1 MSDIKFLS
9 RCVTSMERQ
18 IIYEV
23 DGEKKIARAPVS
35 VKTFDQLEAQIKAE
49 YATKEAPKT
58 EPKVETKVE
67 TKKPIPQEQPAQPK
81 VVQASAPNV
90 KTHATAPIKNNAAAK
105 GNAKQETGKKDN

>member
-49 YATKEAPKT
+49 YATKQAPKA
-58 EPKVETKVE
+58 EPKVE

-81 VVQASAPNV
+81 VAQASAPNV
-90 KTHATAPIKNNAAAK
+90 KTHATAPIKNNATAK
-105 GNAKQETGKKDN
+105 GNAKQENTKKDD

>member
-49 YATKEAPKT
+49 YATKQA
-58 EPKVETKVE
+58 PKVETKVE
-67 TKKPIPQEQPAQPK
+67 TKKPTPQEQPAQPK
-81 VVQASAPNV
+81 VAQASTPNV
-90 KTHATAPIKNNAAAK
+90 KTHATAPIKNSAAK
-105 GNAKQETGKKDN
+105 GYAKQETAKKDN

>member
-49 YATKEAPKT
+49 YATKQA
-58 EPKVETKVE
+58 PKVETKVE
-67 TKKPIPQEQPAQPK
+67 TKKPTPQEQPAQPK
-81 VVQASAPNV
+81 VAQPSTPNV
-90 KTHATAPIKNNAAAK
+90 KTHATAPIKNSAAK
-105 GNAKQETGKKDN
+105 GYAKQETAKKDN